1 MTLQLTP
8 ALEQSLEHLAA
19 QRGSTPAE
27 LAQEVID
34 GYLQHVAILTRE
46 VREAEEEADRNG
58 WLTSEEVLARIEQR
72 FGKSE

>member
-8 ALEQSLEHLAA
+8 TIEQRLEELAT
-19 QRGSTPAE
+19 QRGNTPAE

-46 VREAEEEADRNG
+46 IREAEEEADRDG
-58 WLTSEEVLARIEQR
+58 WLTSEEVLARIERR